1 VEVGTPAARSKANT
15 IHCYLCEKDVDNSS
29 KHCRFC
35 DKCIVRFDH
44 HCKWLNTCVGQK
56 NYRWFLA
63 IVASVFLLTAESLG
77 ISIALVV
84 EAFAYPDSLMD
95 RVSYHNFL
103 QDRIG
108 SELSL
113 GALQGLLIASVV
125 VLLGLVGMI
134 VQLGTFHIML
144 IWRGMTTYDYIVSE
158 QKRLREKENKRLQR
172 QVDKQNRA
180 KSRAVGASD
189 NRNADN
195 GNSSASGTGAGVELR
210 AGASAG
216 PGGRTR
222 SDPLPVVVAGSAES
236 KSSEPSD
243 ASKYSPV
250 ATDADAGESD
260 IVPYDQQQE
269 LVSEAHEV

>member
-1 VEVGTPAARSKANT
+1 
-15 IHCYLCEKDVDNSS
+15 
-29 KHCRFC
+29 
-35 DKCIVRFDH
+35 
-44 HCKWLNTCVGQK
+44 VGQK
-56 NYRWFLA
+56 NYRFFLA

-84 EAFAYPDSLMD
+84 EAFAYPESLMD
-95 RVSYHNFL
+95 RVHYHDFL

-144 IWRGMTTYDYIVSE
+144 IWRGITTYDYIVSE
-158 QKRLREKENKRLQR
+158 QKRLREKENQRLQR
-172 QVDKQNRA
+172 QVEKQNRA
-180 KSRAVGASD
+180 KSRTVGASD
-189 NRNADN
+189 NRNAN
-195 GNSSASGTGAGVELR
+195 SGNSPASGSGATGAGIEMR

-216 PGGRTR
+216 AGGRKR
-222 SDPLPVVVAGSAES
+222 SDPLPAAMAAGSAES
-236 KSSEPSD
+236 KGSEPGD

-250 ATDADAGESD
+250 ATDADADAGDSD